1 MALGVYAC
9 LSLVWLEIN
18 TNNTITLSSEKMPT
32 AYSPTHTLKKYS
44 ISLCFH
50 RGHYMKGK
58 SRMLEKLIQL
68 PKQSIDYLERKIKK
82 LYPTIGRVKQKP
94 LMTTEQYNTIYP
106 FVAHLLYQEFIFT
119 NYNTTLIHFIDDDL
133 MEYITSD
140 GIELN
145 GFYIA
150 EHNTAKAHI
159 FVFTYEGT
167 WLYNNEP
174 LETLIHIQE
183 YINQLVCNAHE
194 CLLYNK
200 SLTKEY
206 LFMNNIERLQMEI
219 GGIEL
224 PEAELLVYLEE
235 EGLQGEETY
244 NASSRANKKAIYAT
258 ALSILNSI
266 ANQPHAMKNYKQD
279 DMTVEGF
286 AKYLQSRIDQ
296 LEKQIRQMPNEDATP
311 SNFFNLFQ

>member
-1 MALGVYAC
+1 
-9 LSLVWLEIN
+9 
-18 TNNTITLSSEKMPT
+18 
-32 AYSPTHTLKKYS
+32 
-44 ISLCFH
+44 
-50 RGHYMKGK
+50 
-58 SRMLEKLIQL
+58 MLEKLIQL
-68 PKQSIDYLERKIKK
+68 PRQSLDYLEQKIKK
-82 LYPTIGRVKQKP
+82 LYPTIGKVIQKP
-94 LMTTEQYNTIYP
+94 LMTTNQYKTIYS
-106 FVAHLLYQEFIFT
+106 FVAHMLYQELIFT
-119 NYNTTLIHFIDDDL
+119 NYDTTLVHFKDDSL

-140 GIELN
+140 GIKLD

-159 FVFTYEGT
+159 LVFTYEGN

-174 LETLIHIQE
+174 LETPIRIQE

-206 LFMNNIERLQMEI
+206 LFMNNIERLKMEI

-235 EGLQGEETY
+235 EGLQGEANY
-244 NASSRANKKAIYAT
+244 NASSKVSKKAIYAT
-258 ALSILNSI
+258 ALAVLNSI

-279 DMTVEGF
+279 DMTVDSF
-286 AKYLQSRIDQ
+286 AKYLQARVDQ
-296 LEKQIRQMPNEDATP
+296 LEKKIRQMPNEDSNP
-311 SNFFNLFQ
+311 SNFFNLFK